1 MQVVIGAASRVKYSV
16 SVVAA
21 TAIDA
26 FAAFDES
33 MNEAKRMRKRL
44 PSLMEEI
51 EVLKVGSPPVPLLLK

>member
-1 MQVVIGAASRVKYSV
+1 MQVVIGAASRVKFSV

-33 MNEAKRMRKRL
+33 MKEAKRMQKRL

-51 EVLKVGSPPVPLLLK
+51 EVLKVGSLPVPALK